1 MWAQTTR
8 SDAMAESDDRTGKN
22 WVLGVTALASFMM
35 ALDAQVITTAFTTIR
50 SDFSASV
57 ETLQWT
63 VNAYNLTFAVLLL
76 TGAALGDR
84 FGRRRMFAA
93 GIALFVLASVACAL
107 SGSAGWLIAARSI
120 QGAGA
125 ALVMPLA
132 MAILSGA
139 FAREERARA
148 LGIFSGVTGFA
159 LIIGPAIGGFITESL
174 GWRWIFWLN
183 LPIGMIAIVL
193 VFARLRESFGPAAG
207 LDIAGLVITAVAA
220 LALVWGLLRG
230 NVLGWSSPEVMSA
243 LILGMLFAA
252 AFVAWELRAP
262 APMVPMRLFRSRA
275 FAAGLTASFLFYA
288 AMYGVLFLLPQ
299 FLQTSLG
306 YGPFGA
312 GLRLLPWTATLF
324 VTAPIAGAVVNKAG
338 ERPLVVIGLL
348 MQTIGLGWIAVI
360 VSPELAYSNLVAPLV
375 LAGIGVSMAMPAA
388 QNALLSSVAVT
399 EMGKASGV
407 FNMGRFL
414 GGMFGIATLVA
425 VFSESGTVDSAASF
439 SAGFAASMKVA
450 AALSLLG
457 TIAGLWLPSRR
468 RTTLAQAPQRS

>member
-1 MWAQTTR
+1 MQEV
-8 SDAMAESDDRTGKN
+8 DARVGKN

-35 ALDAQVITTAFTTIR
+35 ALDAQVITTAFVTIR
-50 SDFSASV
+50 SDLGASV

-84 FGRRRMFAA
+84 FGRRRMFAT
-93 GIALFVLASVACAL
+93 GIFLFTLASVACAL
-107 SGSAGWLIAARSI
+107 SGRVESLIAARSA

-139 FAREERARA
+139 FAKEERARA

-159 LIIGPAIGGFITESL
+159 LIIGPAIGGFITASF
-174 GWRWIFWLN
+174 GWRWIFWIN
-183 LPIGMIAIVL
+183 LPIGSIAIALVL
-193 VFARLRESFGPAAG
+193 ARLRESFGPKAT
-207 LDIAGLVITAVAA
+207 LDISGLVIVAAAA

-230 NVLGWSSPEVMSA
+230 NVAGWTSAEVLTA
-243 LILGMLFAA
+243 LIAGMLLTA
-252 AFVAWELRAP
+252 AFIGWELRAP
-262 APMVPMRLFRSRA
+262 APMVPMRLFKPRA
-275 FAAGLTASFLFYA
+275 FSASMIASFVFYA

-299 FLQTSLG
+299 FLQTALG

-324 VTAPIAGAVVNKAG
+324 ATAPVAGAVVNKVG
-338 ERPLVVIGLL
+338 ERPLVVTGLL
-348 MQTIGLGWIAVI
+348 MQAIGLGWIAI
-360 VSPELAYSNLVAPLV
+360 TASPGIAYSNLVAPLV
-375 LAGIGVSMAMPAA
+375 LAGVGVSMAMPAA
-388 QNALLSSVAVT
+388 QNAILSSVAVT

-414 GGMFGIATLVA
+414 GGAFGIAALVA
-425 VFSESGTVDSAASF
+425 VFSSNGSVSSPAAF
-439 SAGFAASMKVA
+439 SSGFAAAMMLAS
-450 AALSLLG
+450 ALSLFG
-457 TIAGLWLPSRR
+457 AVAGLWLPTRDR
-468 RTTLAQAPQRS
+468 IAIVQAPRSA